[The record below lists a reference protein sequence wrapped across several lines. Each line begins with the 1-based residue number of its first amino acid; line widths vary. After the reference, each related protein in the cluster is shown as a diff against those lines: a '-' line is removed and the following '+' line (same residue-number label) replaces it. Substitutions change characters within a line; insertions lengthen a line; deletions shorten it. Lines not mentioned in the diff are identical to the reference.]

1 MIQAI
6 QRILTGALAVGLGSA
21 AILAAV
27 PAEAQGPSV
36 LRVARG
42 LASDDITVVENR
54 AVVVESAQPFVE
66 VSVAQPEIADVS
78 PLSDRAVYVFGRA
91 PGTTTLTLLGEGGQL
106 ITNVPIQVIPDVGTL
121 KSRLREIMPDEDVE
135 VRAAGGNVILSGTV
149 SSAKKVDAAVR
160 LATAYAGERI
170 VNMMTVGGTQQVMLK
185 VRVAEMSREATKAL
199 GIEFGGFSTGGDVGF
214 FGGRGGG
221 TVGVEET
228 NIADPSFNLNVLDVT
243 DSGLG
248 LLARFGDFGLNLAVN
263 ALEEKNFARTLA
275 EPNIVALSGSSAS
288 FLVGGEVPIPVAED
302 EDTISVEFKRVGVIL
317 DFAPIVLTDDII
329 NLSMSAEVSNVEGA
343 VTTEAGAVISLPT
356 FSTNRSTT
364 TVELRDGQSFAI
376 AGLLRETFSDDIS
389 QFPWLGDAPILGALF
404 RSSSYLNRQSE
415 LVVIITAHLVNPVD
429 EDLLAIPHDRIGIPN
444 EEELFLR
451 GNEWVGVD
459 ANDLQAQEFD
469 GDFGY
474 VVE

>member
-6 QRILTGALAVGLGSA
+6 ERVFAGALALGLGAA
-21 AILAAV
+21 AICAAA

-42 LASDDITVVENR
+42 LAANDITVVQNR

-106 ITNVPIQVIPDVGTL
+106 ITNVPIEVIPDIGAL
-121 KSRLREIMPDEDVE
+121 KARLREVMPDDNVD
-135 VRAAGGNVILSGTV
+135 VRAAGPNVILSGTV
-149 SSAKKVDAAVR
+149 SSAKKVDAIVT
-160 LATAYAGERI
+160 LAGAYAGGNV
-170 VNMMTVGGTQQVMLK
+170 VNMLTVGGTQQVMLK
-185 VRVAEMSREATKAL
+185 VRVAEMSREASKAL
-199 GIEFGGFSTGGDVGF
+199 GIRFNGFVLGEDVGGFTGGGGGDVGVV
-214 FGGRGGG
+214 G
-221 TVGVEET
+221 TPIDAPTFDLNTLPVE
-228 NIADPSFNLNVLDVT
+228 DF
-243 DSGLG
+243 GLG
-248 LLARFGDFGLNLAVN
+248 LLARFGDFGINLAVN

-275 EPNIVALSGSSAS
+275 EPNLVALSGETAS
-288 FLVGGEVPIPVAED
+288 FLVGGEVPIPVAQE
-302 EDTISVEFKRVGVIL
+302 EDTITVEFKRVGVIL
-317 DFAPIVLTDDII
+317 DFAPIVLTDDVI

-343 VTTEAGAVISLPT
+343 VTTEAGSVLTLPT

-376 AGLLRETFSDDIS
+376 AGLLRETFSDDVS
-389 QFPWLGDAPILGALF
+389 QFPWLGDVPVLGSLF

-415 LVVIITAHLVNPVD
+415 LVVIVTAHLVNPVD
-429 EDLLAIPHDRIGIPN
+429 GDRLAIPQDRVEIPN
-444 EEELFLR
+444 EKELFLL
-451 GNEWVGVD
+451 GETAEYEPG
-459 ANDLQAQEFD
+459 DLRAQDFD